1 MKIKTAALE
10 DCKKIST
17 LLRNSFKK
25 INSKDYS
32 PRHINAWVKFDSPK
46 RIAEKINNKGLRNFL
61 AIKHNQTI
69 GFLSLSTQ
77 LGSLESLYINPDNI
91 GQGIGSELLSFAESI
106 IKSYDKKEVKLK
118 ASKTAVNFYKKKG
131 YKETENTF
139 TKIEGEIIPVT
150 KMIKEF

>member
-10 DCKKIST
+10 DCQKIST
-17 LLRNSFKK
+17 LLKNSFKK
-25 INSKDYS
+25 LNSKDYTS
-32 PRHINAWVKFDSPK
+32 KQINAWIKFDTPK
-46 RIAEKINNKGLRNFL
+46 RIAEKINNKDLRNFL
-61 AIKHNQTI
+61 AIKNNKTV

-77 LGSLESLYINPDNI
+77 LGSLESLYINPENI
-91 GQGIGSELLSFAESI
+91 GQGIGSELLEFAESI

-118 ASKTAVNFYKKKG
+118 ASKTAINFYKKKG

-150 KMIKEF
+150 KMIKVF